1 MIYYFSATGNGKR
14 VAEIIADITNDKV
27 MSITDVLAANCMR
40 QDLLTEKQVGIIS
53 PTYAWGLPSI
63 VNEFLE
69 NIQLKLNED
78 TYMFFVATYG
88 TTPGTTGHLANK
100 ILRQKNNRSFN
111 AFYSVKMPDTWT
123 PVFDLSDQD
132 VVNRKNEAAE
142 KEMKEVAKRILSK
155 ETPRR
160 MKLAMPV
167 AAVPIY
173 KIYYNQMRKTKNFH
187 VDDSCI
193 GCTLC
198 EKKCPV
204 KAIEM
209 KDSKPVWVKEKCTMC
224 LGCLHRCPKFAI
236 QYGKGGATKRHGQYK
251 NPYTKI

>member
-14 VAEIIADITNDKV
+14 VAEIIADITKDQI
-27 MSITDVLAANCMR
+27 MAITDVLAENCMK
-40 QDLLTEKQVGIIS
+40 QDLLAEKQVGIIS
-53 PTYAWGLPSI
+53 PTYAWGLPS
-63 VNEFLE
+63 VVTDFLE
-69 NIQLKLNED
+69 KVQFKLSND

-88 TTPGTTGHLANK
+88 TTPGMTGQHANK
-100 ILRQKNNRSFN
+100 LLRQKNNREFN

-123 PVFDLSDQD
+123 PMFDLSNPD
-132 VVNRKNEAAE
+132 VVNKKNEAAE

-155 ETPRR
+155 ETPKR
-160 MKLAMPV
+160 MKRAMPAIV
-167 AAVPIY
+167 SPIMKRYY
-173 KIYYNQMRKTKNFH
+173 KQMRKTKNFH

-204 KAIEM
+204 NAIEM
-209 KDSKPVWVKEKCTMC
+209 KDNKPVWIKEECTMC

-236 QYGKGGATKRHGQYK
+236 QYGKSEATKKHGQYQ
-251 NPYTKI
+251 NPHSKI